1 MLRAVMP
8 SFTSLSAMRRPFRRL
23 VLALACTGGALMLL
37 APASGMAAQ
46 RRAPQ
51 LFFGTQF
58 GESALA
64 EAPAPVQDQQV
75 ALMAASGV
83 QSVRVQVNWALA
95 QPAPG
100 VTDWSRTDN
109 VVRVAASHGLDVLAT
124 VVNAPRW
131 ASTRP
136 QRTDYQRWPPTSDPR
151 PYTNFLVAL
160 IQRYGRGGSFW
171 TENPAIQP
179 ARPIRAW
186 QIWNEPGFRNYFGDP
201 RYRRSYPRLL
211 RASYNA
217 IKRTDRTATVV
228 MAGLA
233 NSAGDLS
240 WEDLDDFY
248 RAGVRRHYDVLALHP
263 YASNVTNLLK
273 ILAKNRQVLR
283 RRGEGAKRIWLTEVT
298 WPAAKGKVPRSRA
311 LNLDVTRAQQSRN
324 LVRAY
329 RLLGTHPKYRVR
341 RMYWFSWA
349 TTYRPRSVLGS
360 LPSFEYAGLTRATA
374 LGFQPLALLSAYA
387 RVARQLGG

>member
-1 MLRAVMP
+1 
-8 SFTSLSAMRRPFRRL
+8 MRRRLRRL
-23 VLALACTGGALMLL
+23 VLALACAGGAVVLL
-37 APASGMAAQ
+37 APTPGMAQ

-64 EAPAPVQDQQV
+64 NAPAAVQDQQV

-83 QSVRVQVNWALA
+83 QSVRVQVNWDEA

-109 VVRVAASHGLDVLAT
+109 VVRMAASHGLDVLAT

-136 QRTDYQRWPPTSDPR
+136 RRSDYRRWPPTADPR

-160 IQRYGRGGSFW
+160 IQRYGPGGSFW

-217 IKRTDRTATVV
+217 IKRTDRSATVV

-248 RAGVRRHYDVLALHP
+248 RAGVRGHYDVLALHP
-263 YASNVTNLLK
+263 YASSVGNMLR

-283 RRGEGAKRIWLTEVT
+283 RRGEGRKRIWLTEVT
-298 WPAAKGKVPRSRA
+298 WPAARGKVPRARA
-311 LNLDVTRAQQSRN
+311 LNLDVTRRQQSRN

-329 RLLGTHPKYRVR
+329 RLLGTRRAYNVR

-349 TTYRPRSVLGS
+349 TTYRPVSVLGS
-360 LPSFEYAGLTRATA
+360 LPSFEFSGLTRATGG
-374 LGFQPLALLSAYA
+374 GFQPLAILRAYA